1 MQKPNKNTMPARD
14 AKPQEDS
21 QRIAKYLAR
30 AGVASRRDAEKLIE
44 DGRIKVNGKT
54 LDTPAFKVTSQD
66 KVLFDDKPVGEK
78 QPAKMWRYHKPK
90 GLVTS
95 HKDEKGRLTV
105 FDTLPKELGRVISVG
120 RLDLNSEGLL
130 LLTNDGELARQL
142 EHPKTG
148 FSRRYRARA
157 YGRVTQ
163 EQLDTLQEG
172 IKIDGILTGPIE
184 AMLDSQK
191 GDNCWISVTI
201 REGKNREVR
210 RAMEHLGLRVN
221 RLIRVSYG
229 PFMLDTLEAGE
240 TAEIKLKEL
249 QTKLGHLA
257 DFPNAVPEPRGK
269 SRQSK
274 SDDKSENRPQGRG
287 RFAKAAPKKTGKPI
301 AGGKTSGGK
310 TSGGRRAAGM
320 KAPPKSGKYAPR
332 THKPAESKEERGA
345 RASRAKPTSAKP
357 NRANTSR
364 PSTGK
369 PRSSQPKPSR
379 PSRSGPRR

>member
-1 MQKPNKNTMPARD
+1 MQKHEKHNVPARNG
-14 AKPQEDS
+14 AKSAPLDGQE
-21 QRIAKYLAR
+21 RIAKYLAR

-44 DGRIKVNGKT
+44 AGRIKVNGKT
-54 LDTPAFKVTSQD
+54 LDTPAFKVSAKD
-66 KVLFDDKPVGEK
+66 KILFDDKSVGAK
-78 QPAKMWRYHKPK
+78 QPARLWRYHKPK

-105 FDTLPKELGRVISVG
+105 FDTLPKEMGRVISVG

-130 LLTNDGELARQL
+130 LLTNDGELARKL

-163 EQLDTLQEG
+163 DELDTLHDG
-172 IKIDGILTGPIE
+172 IKIDGIQTGPIE
-184 AMLDSQK
+184 AMLDSQN
-191 GDNCWISVTI
+191 GDNCWVSVTI

-240 TAEIKLKEL
+240 TQDVKLKEL

-257 DFPNAVPEPRGK
+257 DFPDAAPVQQLRGRPKPKAKTDKPNAAKPAPK
-269 SRQSK
+269 
-274 SDDKSENRPQGRG
+274 GRG
-287 RFAKAAPKKTGKPI
+287 RFAKTA
-301 AGGKTSGGK
+301 
-310 TSGGRRAAGM
+310 
-320 KAPPKSGKYAPR
+320 PKSGKYAPR
-332 THKPAESKEERGA
+332 THN
-345 RASRAKPTSAKP
+345 KP
-357 NRANTSR
+357 NREKSSTSKPQRPARKNTGSKNKGSNR
-364 PSTGK
+364 
-369 PRSSQPKPSR
+369 
-379 PSRSGPRR
+379 